1 MGYYTQYSLRQA
13 RNPISEI
20 DFAELIASDETAS
33 AALRPDGDS
42 RNPRKW
48 YEHEDSLCAWSM
60 RYPSTI
66 FCLHAEGE
74 DTDGIWDKY
83 FMGGALIHTE
93 SYNGL
98 SEVNLESLLS

>member
-1 MGYYTQYSLRQA
+1 MGYYTNYSLRQV

-20 DFAELIASDETAS
+20 DLAYLISSNETAS

-42 RNPRKW
+42 WNPQKW
-48 YEHEDSLCAWSM
+48 YEHEDCLSAWSA

-74 DTDGIWDKY
+74 DTDGIWEKY
-83 FMGGALIHTE
+83 FIGGALVHTE

-98 SEVNLESLLS
+98 PEVNLESLLG